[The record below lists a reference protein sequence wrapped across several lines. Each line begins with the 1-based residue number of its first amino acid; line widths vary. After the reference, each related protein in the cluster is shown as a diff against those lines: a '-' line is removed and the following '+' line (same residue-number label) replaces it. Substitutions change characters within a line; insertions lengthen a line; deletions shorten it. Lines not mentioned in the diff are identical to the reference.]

1 MWFHG
6 SRPKWLYD
14 ALPYVYMASGLATL
28 FVLQNA
34 MAVFSGL
41 MLVSAGATVWAMR
54 RPGRNL
60 DRQSLSAS
68 KRRAPADDGSASVKF
83 AWRAEYACGHPV
95 IDMQHRAL
103 LAAANAIVEAVRA
116 QQSREDILHLLGK
129 LSEDV
134 DNHFRSEES
143 ILRKSSP
150 ALALEHAMSHRVL
163 RVKASAAF
171 AQYREGAA
179 GDRDLISFLT
189 HDIIAMHLANEDRK
203 WFGRLNR

>member
-14 ALPYVYMASGLATL
+14 ALPYVYIASGLATL
-28 FVLQNA
+28 FVLRNA

-54 RPGRNL
+54 RPGRSR
-60 DRQSLSAS
+60 DHQSLAAS
-68 KRRAPADDGSASVKF
+68 RRAAPPDEGSASVKF
-83 AWRAEYACGHPV
+83 IWRAEYACGHPV
-95 IDMQHRAL
+95 IDRQHRAL
-103 LAAANAIVEAVRA
+103 LAAANAVVEAVRA

-134 DNHFRSEES
+134 DNHFRSEENL
-143 ILRKSSP
+143 LRKSSP
-150 ALALEHAMSHRVL
+150 ALALEHAKSHRAL

-179 GDRDLISFLT
+179 GDGELISFLT
-189 HDIIAMHLANEDRK
+189 HDVVAMHLANEDRK
-203 WFGRLNR
+203 WFGGLRK